1 MDMAIDSLRMTSDQ
15 LVHVSKRF
23 LALSLLSC
31 ILVAFAVGRTARMLL
46 FVNPHVRFLLQARQS
61 FENPPDDDKVMKLP
75 NPVLKNGKLPPP
87 TLYTS
92 KNFDTARSATIHSR
106 WVVTEHGPGDTA
118 LPSTGKNSQQE
129 CMANDPKECST
140 CRGGKREDGS
150 QDEDEEVHLPVG
162 QHLLMDIRNVD
173 SSFLAS
179 EERLAQAML
188 DVVGECGLTLL
199 SYHCHGLHPAGVSCV
214 GVLLESHVS
223 FHTWPSQGVITLDL
237 FTCGPSSLLP
247 IVPRVEQLFSVPR
260 PWAVDLSDMPEV
272 IWAYKWRG
280 YGLQSKESTAE
291 LTDLFTFPIGAMTE
305 YKKEIAS
312 IFIGSDRIDI
322 YDVLRSPYQTL
333 ESYKRMLKD
342 NKSYEAQHPKVF
354 EPDRIVF
361 TNGVLQSRRSSEAA
375 FYEMLVHPAM
385 FAHDN
390 PKRVAVIGFGDGAIL
405 RETLKHKSVEQVFMI
420 DYDYDLL
427 NLTMTH
433 FPEYHDCS
441 FLSGHNKNCL
451 QDPRVITYDG
461 EVENWFLE
469 KSERT
474 NVLFDVIILD
484 EQDYV
489 TKYGEFFDI
498 LQNLHRSLAH
508 DGVLVSSMGFAYE
521 TDPSVY
527 DTEAASGFLDALA
540 SAGFESIRDYEEGH
554 FGFEQPWR
562 FAVAFKAL
570 QSKAVWFR
578 NEAML
583 EIEIQRRIIPAAD
596 GSSTLVVFDAAV
608 HRSIMYPSRISEIVY
623 GLRCK
628 STGKCLESSSGLDPA
643 IPNLSIDENLDVRL
657 LEDTRQHVFAKADIS
672 FPSYLG
678 LDAIVA
684 SPILVSPI
692 SYQISQLFATKY
704 YGWKSKALVSLHD
717 QYLHIVN
724 DHGGPKA
731 IIPSSTH
738 LFINYGCGGNYN
750 IGDTILELSKT
761 GIDLPGSLPETFVG
775 KNGVYNPAADRRSTI
790 VPLAVPLRSINKDEE
805 ILKDGNRLDGLSD
818 AWFSHAVAMKQKCSS
833 IKP

>member
-1 MDMAIDSLRMTSDQ
+1 MDMVTDSLRMTSDHAV
-15 LVHVSKRF
+15 LVSKRF

-31 ILVAFAVGRTARMLL
+31 ILVAFAVGRTARMIL
-46 FVNPHVRFLLQARQS
+46 FVNPHVRFLLEARPS
-61 FENPPDDDKVMKLP
+61 FENRPSNDKVMKLP

-106 WVVTEHGPGDTA
+106 WVVTEHGPGDAT
-118 LPSTGKNSQQE
+118 LPSPSTSSQQE
-129 CMANDPKECST
+129 CMADDPKECST
-140 CRGGKREDGS
+140 CRGGQREERSED
-150 QDEDEEVHLPVG
+150 QDEEIHLPVG
-162 QHLLMDIRNVD
+162 QHLLMDIQNVD
-173 SSFLAS
+173 SAFLAS

-280 YGLQSKESTAE
+280 YGLQSRESAAE

-312 IFIGSDRIDI
+312 VYIGTDRIDI

-333 ESYKRMLKD
+333 DAYKRMLKD
-342 NKSYEAQHPKVF
+342 EKSYEAQHPKVF

-385 FAHDN
+385 FAHEN

-405 RETLKHKSVEQVFMI
+405 RETLKHKSVEQVFLI

-441 FLSGHNKNCL
+441 FLPGDNKNCL
-451 QDPRVITYDG
+451 QDPRVITYDSD
-461 EVENWFLE
+461 VEQWFLE
-469 KSERT
+469 KSEKT
-474 NVLFDVIILD
+474 NGMFDVVILD

-489 TKYGEFFDI
+489 TRYDESLDV

-521 TDPSVY
+521 TDPSVS
-527 DTEAASGFLDALA
+527 DTEAASGFLDALV

-554 FGFEQPWR
+554 FGFEQAWR

-570 QSKAVWFR
+570 NGKTSWFR

-583 EIEIQRRIIPAAD
+583 ELEIQKRIIPAAD
-596 GSSTLVVFDAAV
+596 GSSSLLVFDAAV

-623 GLRCK
+623 GLRCTT
-628 STGKCLESSSGLDPA
+628 TGRCLASSRGFDSE
-643 IPNLSIDENLDVRL
+643 IPNLSIDENVEVRL
-657 LEDTRQHVFAKADIS
+657 LEDTKHHVFAKADIS
-672 FPSYLG
+672 FPSYFG
-678 LDAIVA
+678 LDGIVV
-684 SPILVSPI
+684 SPIHVSPI
-692 SYQISQLFATKY
+692 SYKVSQWSATKY
-704 YGWKSKALVSLHD
+704 NGWKSKALVSLNER
-717 QYLHIVN
+717 YFHIVN
-724 DHGGPKA
+724 DHGGQEA
-731 IIPSSTH
+731 IMPSSIH

-750 IGDTILELSKT
+750 IGDPLLQLSETEIDPT
-761 GIDLPGSLPETFVG
+761 GRS
-775 KNGVYNPAADRRSTI
+775 KNRVYNPAADRQSSI
-790 VPLAVPLRSINKDEE
+790 VPLAVPVRSLKKDEE
-805 ILKDGNRLDGLSD
+805 ILKSENTLAGLS
-818 AWFSHAVAMKQKCSS
+818 ALWKSHADAIMQACSS